1 MLALA
6 SENVRIDTRIIC
18 LLLVH
23 YVNTHKCETIVC
35 LEMIRV
41 LFNPFSSSR
50 WASPQEFKIILS

>member
-23 YVNTHKCETIVC
+23 YVNTMLRNDTGA
-35 LEMIRV
+35 
-41 LFNPFSSSR
+41 F
-50 WASPQEFKIILS
+50 